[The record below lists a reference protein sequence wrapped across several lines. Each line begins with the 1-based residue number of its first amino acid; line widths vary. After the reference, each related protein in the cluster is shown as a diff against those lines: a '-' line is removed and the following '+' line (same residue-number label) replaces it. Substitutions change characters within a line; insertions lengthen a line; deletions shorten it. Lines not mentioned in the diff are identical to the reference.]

1 MPMSELIAEAIKNLE
16 IYVSMSLSGAL
27 HLQLISEKT
36 QAKDMDLR
44 GGQGDS
50 LADELLKMPI
60 TQFNLLD
67 IILQEVIELAF
78 ESISLQFQGMVSF

>member
-1 MPMSELIAEAIKNLE
+1 
-16 IYVSMSLSGAL
+16 
-27 HLQLISEKT
+27 
-36 QAKDMDLR
+36 MDLR

-67 IILQEVIELAF
+67 IIL
-78 ESISLQFQGMVSF
+78 